1 MSEDQ
6 SRPDVDYETVDEGAG
21 GVPADEGV
29 DPAVDV
35 ADVEEVED
43 AESE

>member
-6 SRPDVDYETVDEGAG
+6 SRPDADYETVDEGAG
-21 GVPADEGV
+21 GIPADEGV
-29 DPAVDV
+29 DPSVDV
-35 ADVEEVED
+35 SDVEDVED

>member
-1 MSEDQ
+1 MSEGQ
-6 SRPDVDYETVDEGAG
+6 SRPDADYETVDEGAG

-35 ADVEEVED
+35 ADVEDDED